1 MAKSTVEQI
10 CTAVRIIN
18 MLDRRGKLAVLRDLQ
33 QQGLEIAPM
42 RCNVGDASAN
52 SAATVVGNP
61 TVTAA
66 KVLMTYTG
74 GEK

>member
-33 QQGLEIAPM
+33 QQGLEAKAMGKIEQGP
-42 RCNVGDASAN
+42 NQKLVELLEQTG
-52 SAATVVGNP
+52 
-61 TVTAA
+61 A
-66 KVLMTYTG
+66 KVVTYKEG
-74 GEK
+74 VE